1 MLKHVKAVTSE
12 LKVADIVLIVFI
24 LAVSTISALNVF
36 KTKENSVVSV
46 YKGDRLWGEYP
57 LDVDRVVKVDE
68 HNTFQIK
75 AGKVSM
81 IHADCPDK
89 RCVKQGSTSKLPI
102 VCLPNKLIIQIK
114 SQKGEAPHVLY

>member
-1 MLKHVKAVTSE
+1 MLKHLKAVASE
-12 LKVADIVLIVFI
+12 LKLADLVLIILI
-24 LAVSTISALNVF
+24 LAVGTISAISVF
-36 KTKENSVVSV
+36 KTKENAVVTV

-57 LDVDRVVKVDE
+57 FDEDRVIKVDE

-102 VCLPNKLIIQIK
+102 VCLPNKLVIQIK
-114 SQKGEAPHVLY
+114 SHKGEAPHVLY

>member
-1 MLKHVKAVTSE
+1 MFKHLKAVASE
-12 LKVADIVLIVFI
+12 LKLADFVLIILI
-24 LAVSTISALNVF
+24 LAIGTISAINVF
-36 KTKENSVVSV
+36 KTRDDAVVSV

-57 LDVDRVVKVDE
+57 LDVDRVIRVDE

-75 AGKVSM
+75 DGKVSM

-114 SQKGEAPHVLY
+114 SQRGEAPHVLY

>member
-57 LDVDRVVKVDE
+57 LDVDRIVKVDE

-114 SQKGEAPHVLY
+114 SQKGGAPHVLY

>member
-1 MLKHVKAVTSE
+1 MLKHIKAMVSE
-12 LKVADIVLIVFI
+12 LKLADLVLIIFI
-24 LAVSTISALNVF
+24 LAIGTISAINVF

-75 AGKVSM
+75 EGKVSM
-81 IHADCPDK
+81 VYADCPDK

-102 VCLPNKLIIQIK
+102 VCLPNKLVIQIK
-114 SQKGEAPHVLY
+114 SQKGDAPHVLY